1 MSHYTP
7 LPSAEFLANTDR
19 LSPIVRLGPIDD
31 LESALESSW
40 LDVSRATHRF
50 LSLLRE
56 FDLRRGWQAYG
67 CTDCAQWLDFKLK
80 LSRTTAL
87 EKLRVAKA
95 LWFVPLID
103 AAFQS
108 GELSYS
114 QVRALTR
121 VADETNEA
129 DLLAYARTSTAEQLE
144 QCCKR
149 LRHGDERTAGQIA
162 RRDHEARSVALYP
175 HSGEILVKLPA
186 EAFALV
192 EQVLT
197 QMVETLPE
205 DPARGTAAA
214 RADAFMELVAR
225 GRAADGGSTP
235 AADSTAADYQVLVHV
250 DAQALSGAGGE
261 ADLPLPTIRRLCCE
275 GSLVPI
281 LKDGQ
286 KVLDVG
292 RKQRTVPLAIRRA
305 LAARDRSCRFPGCH
319 HSRWLDAHHIRHWCD
334 GGETSLDNL
343 ILLCSHHHRQMHEGG
358 FRLRATAEG
367 YYFARPDGRPIEGRG
382 TESSAEARSVS
393 SAEDL
398 SASSAEDL
406 SSASAETGDVPS
418 QRSRLQ
424 FARRSV
430 PAGRLQYRG

>member
-1 MSHYTP
+1 
-7 LPSAEFLANTDR
+7 
-19 LSPIVRLGPIDD
+19 DD

-103 AAFQS
+103 AAFKS
-108 GELSYS
+108 GALSYS

-121 VADETNEA
+121 VADEANEA

-149 LRHGDERTAGQIA
+149 LRHGDACVARQIA

-192 EQVLT
+192 EQALAR
-197 QMVETLPE
+197 MVDTLPE
-205 DPARGTAAA
+205 DPTRGSAAA
-214 RADAFMELVAR
+214 RADAFMELIAR
-225 GRAADGGSTP
+225 ARAADAGAVQNEAPESVD
-235 AADSTAADYQVLVHV
+235 ARANADRGTAADYQVLVHV

-261 ADLPLPTIRRLCCE
+261 SDLPLPIIRRLCCE
-275 GSLVPI
+275 GTLVPV
-281 LKDGQ
+281 LKNGQ
-286 KVLDVG
+286 KILDVG

-319 HSRWLDAHHIRHWCD
+319 HTRWLDAHHIHHWCD

-343 ILLCSHHHRQMHEGG
+343 ILLCSHHHKQMHEGG
-358 FRLRATAEG
+358 FRLRATSDG
-367 YYFARPDGRPIEGRG
+367 YYFARPDGRPVEGRG
-382 TESSAEARSVS
+382 TEEKDCAFSAEEACPS

-398 SASSAEDL
+398 ATASAEDFSSPPTAEASSAEEGYQL
-406 SSASAETGDVPS
+406 SPKVEI
-418 QRSRLQ
+418 RS
-424 FARRSV
+424 ST
-430 PAGRLQYRG
+430 